1 MIMPNKF
8 LKEED
13 TLLGA
18 SAVIFNNLNQ
28 KQSVSELWDKVKED
42 NSVYNFERFILS
54 LDLLYF
60 LGFVKLD
67 ENNNNIIK
75 VLK

>member
-1 MIMPNKF
+1 MIMPNKY

-18 SAVIFNNLNQ
+18 AAIIFNNLCHT
-28 KQSVSELWDKVKED
+28 QSLSDLWEKVKED

-54 LDLLYF
+54 LDLLYI
-60 LGFVKLD
+60 LGLVELD
-67 ENNNNIIK
+67 KNNNIMK